1 MEGQLP
7 DGVGGKD
14 VILALCGLFH
24 ENEALNHAVE
34 FGGPG
39 VAHLSIEARMTIAN
53 MSTEWGALAG
63 VFPVDDVTAAWL
75 TQRAEGLVR
84 RYRGQAEEE
93 MPERVRRSVEI
104 AAQVGAGNGRV
115 NADHGARYAREL
127 RLDLSRLRPY
137 VVGPNDVS
145 RLSPV
150 DLIEVQKV
158 QVHKAYIVS
167 CVNSRASDLAAAA
180 KVLEGRHVAP
190 GVELYVAAASSQV
203 QEQSSRDGHWQT
215 LLKAGEWPF
224 DPSLSLH
231 YEHINQ
237 WPSDPSDRVLSAHYS
252 THNFHVTHHLALFTC
267 HRCDRAAPWLR
278 SLRGSRPW
286 AVERG

>member
-1 MEGQLP
+1 VPPVVKVWLEGQLP

-24 ENEALNHAVE
+24 ENEALNHAIE

-93 MPERVRRSVEI
+93 MPERVRRSAEI

-115 NADHGARYAREL
+115 TADHGARYAREL

-158 QVHKAYIVS
+158 AVHKAYIVS

-215 LLKAGEWPF
+215 LLKAGKRPF

-231 YEHINQ
+231 YQHINQ
-237 WPSDPSDRVLSAHYS
+237 WPFDPNL
-252 THNFHVTHHLALFTC
+252 
-267 HRCDRAAPWLR
+267 
-278 SLRGSRPW
+278 
-286 AVERG
+286 